1 MWAGICLGVDAHAWA
16 LLPAAGLA
24 VLVRRW
30 WCTAGVLALAT
41 GAILGTVHLAGLHH
55 EDLVE
60 GRRYD
65 LTIRLSSA
73 VRPQEGLGG
82 PWWSASGSV
91 VSGAAPARVHVTGS
105 GAPPA
110 AMGDQLSAP
119 MTVAAP
125 RGRGETASLRV
136 IGEPVVVRAGGVA
149 SRIRA
154 AMRQAAGSGDAGWLL
169 SGMAL
174 GLDEGLS
181 GPARAAMQDA
191 GLSHL
196 TAVSGANCAILL
208 VVVHWL
214 CGWLRI
220 PRWGRAAVAGIVLGG
235 FVVTVGPQPS
245 VLRAAVMAGVTMGA
259 ALLGGRRAAGHVLQV
274 SALLLLLIDPWLAYS
289 VGFMLSIC
297 ATAGLILLVE
307 RGPLAATV
315 AAQVATFPILVA
327 IGGAVGPRTVIANVV
342 VTPLAVV
349 IPLVGLLAA
358 GLQWLVDAG
367 EGVAGLGRWLC
378 AMVLAVARWDAL
390 APMSWLTGTLGVAVA
405 AVVTL
410 TAVTV
415 GRRHLVV
422 VTVVLVGCVSLAAR
436 LGDPWPPKDWW
447 LVGCDVGQ
455 GDGFV
460 VRSQGHVVVI
470 DTGPDPQTMD
480 ACLDRLDVDAVDLLV
495 ITHFH
500 ADHVGGLSGV
510 TTGRPVAAVWIS
522 PCHEPAEQYLAV
534 APALATLPVAT
545 PVPGTAVRVGDLWL
559 QVVWPQ
565 RIIDAGSVPN
575 NASLSLLLKGPQGSV
590 AFLGDVEPEAQSA
603 ILRSFDV
610 HADIVKVPHHG
621 SAQFVPELPSS
632 VGPQIAL
639 IGVGA
644 RNTFGH
650 PAPEAVSAW
659 QQVGATVFTTE
670 ANGDIA
676 IVSGRRV
683 VVRGTG

>member
-1 MWAGICLGVDAHAWA
+1 VDAHVWA
-16 LLPAAGLA
+16 VLPAAGLA

-30 WCTAGVLALAT
+30 WCTAAVLALVT
-41 GAILGTVHLAGLHH
+41 GVFLGAVHLAGLHH
-55 EDLVE
+55 ADLVE

-65 LTIRLSSA
+65 LTVRLSSA
-73 VRPQEGLGG
+73 VRPQEGIGG
-82 PWWSASGSV
+82 PWWSATGSV
-91 VSGAAPARVHVTGS
+91 VSGAAPARVRLSGS
-105 GAPPA
+105 GEPPA
-110 AMGDQLSAP
+110 AMGDELSAP

-136 IGEPVVVRAGGVA
+136 SGEPVVVRAGGVA
-149 SRIRA
+149 AGVRA
-154 AMRQAAGSGDAGWLL
+154 AMRQAAGTTDPGWLL
-169 SGMAL
+169 SGMTL
-174 GLDEGLS
+174 GQDEGLS
-181 GPARAAMQDA
+181 GGARTAMQDS

-214 CGWLRI
+214 CGWLRV
-220 PRWGRAAVAGIVLGG
+220 PRWGRTAVAAAVLGG
-235 FVVTVGPQPS
+235 FVATVGPEPS
-245 VLRAAVMAGVTMGA
+245 VLRAAVMAGVTMAG

-274 SALLLLLIDPWLAYS
+274 SALFLLLIDPWLAYS
-289 VGFMLSIC
+289 VGFMLSIA

-327 IGGAVGPRTVIANVV
+327 IGGAVGLRTVIANVV
-342 VTPLAVV
+342 VTPLAAV
-349 IPLVGLLAA
+349 IPLVGLAAA
-358 GLQWLVDAG
+358 GLQWLAG
-367 EGVAGLGRWLC
+367 AGRAIAGAGRWLC
-378 AMVLAVARWDAL
+378 TLVLAVARWDVV
-390 APMSWLTGTLGVAVA
+390 APMSWLTGGLGVAVA
-405 AVVTL
+405 AVVAL

-422 VTVVLVGCVSLAAR
+422 VTIVLVGCISMAAR
-436 LGDPWPPKDWW
+436 LGDPWPPGDWW

-470 DTGPDPQTMD
+470 DTGPDPQVMD
-480 ACLDRLDVDAVDLLV
+480 GCLDRLGVDAVDLLV

-500 ADHVGGLSGV
+500 ADHVGGLRGV
-510 TTGRPVAAVWIS
+510 ITGRPVAAVWIS
-522 PCHEPAEQYLAV
+522 PCHEPAEQYQAA
-534 APALATLPVAT
+534 APALAALPVAT
-545 PVPGTAVRVGDLWL
+545 PLPGTTVRVGDLWL

-565 RIIDAGSVPN
+565 RIIYAGSVPN

-603 ILRSFDV
+603 ILRSFDI

-621 SAQFVPELPSS
+621 SAQFVPELPSG

-639 IGVGA
+639 VGVGA
-644 RNTFGH
+644 GNTFGH

-676 IVSGRRV
+676 VVSGRRV
-683 VVRGTG
+683 VVRGSD